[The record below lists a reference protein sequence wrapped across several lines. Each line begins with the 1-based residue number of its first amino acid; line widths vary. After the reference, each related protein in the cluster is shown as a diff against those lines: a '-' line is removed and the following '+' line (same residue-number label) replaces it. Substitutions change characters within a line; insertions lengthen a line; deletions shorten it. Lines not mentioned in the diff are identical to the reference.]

1 MKLCCR
7 GILKKWLLPNKAST
21 SRINRL
27 RYSYDYVDENANR
40 EVEIINAQEQADVM
54 HELREGD
61 YREAQEIIQED
72 EAIKNQ
78 IRREEA
84 RYDRARDMNRFN
96 YGYYGYSRW

>member
-1 MKLCCR
+1 MK
-7 GILKKWLLPNKAST
+7 KAAVIGFMMICT
-21 SRINRL
+21 SSSAMAYG
-27 RYSYDYVDENANR
+27 YSYDYVDENANR

>member
-1 MKLCCR
+1 MK
-7 GILKKWLLPNKAST
+7 KAAVIGFMMICT
-21 SRINRL
+21 SSSAMAYGYS
-27 RYSYDYVDENANR
+27 YSYDYVDENANR